1 MGFLSRRTYFLHFD
15 DYSFCWTWYY
25 PNNPG
30 IEHNLVENLRLTFA
44 KGPTLVIECF
54 IVKYSNRCC
63 SRAALVDLITLSL
76 VIVPLIVI
84 VDPPASIALFLAMGS
99 DLGKRD
105 LQVIATRACAFAS
118 LVLLTFLFVGE
129 GLLNH
134 IGVEMYSLRIAGGLM
149 LGIVGM
155 NMLKEGQKP
164 SGKVI
169 PVASGGEIAVDDS
182 SDFSLVPLGMPMIAG
197 PGSITLVIL
206 MGTIYG
212 FSTVSVAILVV
223 MSITLS
229 LFYFASNMKNVLGE
243 NSTKAITRVMGLLI
257 VTTAVQFFLDGLDM
271 WQLTL

>member
-1 MGFLSRRTYFLHFD
+1 M
-15 DYSFCWTWYY
+15 
-25 PNNPG
+25 
-30 IEHNLVENLRLTFA
+30 
-44 KGPTLVIECF
+44 
-54 IVKYSNRCC
+54 
-63 SRAALVDLITLSL
+63 DLITLSL

-84 VDPPASIALFLAMGS
+84 VDPPASIVLFLAMGS
-99 DLGKRD
+99 ELNKSDLRA
-105 LQVIATRACAFAS
+105 IATRACAFAA
-118 LVLLTFLFVGE
+118 LVLLAFLVVGE

-164 SGKVI
+164 SGKI
-169 PVASGGEIAVDDS
+169 ISVASGGEIAVDDS
-182 SDFSLVPLGMPMIAG
+182 VDFSLVPLGMPMIAG

-212 FSTVSVAILVV
+212 FSTVSLAILVV

-229 LFYFASNMKNVLGE
+229 LFYLASSMKNAIGE
-243 NSTKAITRVMGLLI
+243 NSTKAITRIMGLLI

-271 WQLTL
+271 WQLTM